1 MRRTVLGLIGS
12 TAFLTVSVAAQKP
25 IVYTGEIM
33 DSLCAQSASHDKM
46 MASNQMKTAEKC
58 TFACV
63 KNGATFVLFDPDT
76 KTVFELG

>member
-12 TAFLTVSVAAQKP
+12 TAFVTVSLFAQKP